1 MSELRRQGQ
10 RSQSERKVQSLD
22 GFDSQSQRAIAV

>member
-1 MSELRRQGQ
+1 MNELRRQGQ

-22 GFDSQSQRAIAV
+22 GFDSRANALTAV